1 MILFIVSGC
10 DIAANLEFNESE
22 KVNQR
27 TSVSESSNQ
36 DENPSDINEPEVED
50 NADNPEG
57 SISDE
62 DEPTGGSDEQESFDP
77 EPKIKGY
84 VVGSEGYLSLI
95 HI

>member
-50 NADNPEG
+50 NAGD
-57 SISDE
+57 
-62 DEPTGGSDEQESFDP
+62 
-77 EPKIKGY
+77 
-84 VVGSEGYLSLI
+84 
-95 HI
+95 